1 MRLQK
6 FLSRA
11 GVASRRKSEEIIAA
25 GRVQVDGE
33 VVRELGSRVEPYA
46 QRVEVDGRE
55 VRLSPPRWVALHKPP
70 AFLCT
75 RSDPRGRAT
84 VYDLVPE
91 SDAELFHVG
100 RLDYLSEGLLLLT
113 NEGDVANAL
122 LHPSHEIVRRYRV
135 GIVGPAAADVP
146 ARLVAG
152 VRLDDGP
159 AHAVEAAWA
168 SDPAESAPEL
178 TIALTEGRNREIRR
192 MLAALDLKIR
202 WLRRVAF
209 GPIALG
215 DLPRGA
221 LRALTEEEVGALRRR
236 ASEDLETGH
245 EPQDRHEHGSD

>member
-6 FLSRA
+6 FLARA
-11 GVASRRKSEEIIAA
+11 GVASRRKSEAIIAA
-25 GRVQVDGE
+25 GRVRVDGR
-33 VVRELGSRVEPYA
+33 VVSELGSSVDPDV

-75 RSDPRGRAT
+75 RSDPQGRAT
-84 VYDLVPE
+84 VYDLLPE

-113 NEGDVANAL
+113 NEGEVAHAL

-135 GIVGPAAADVP
+135 GIVGPAPPDVP

-152 VRLDDGP
+152 VPLEDGP

-168 SDPAESAPEL
+168 TDPAQTAPEL
-178 TIALTEGRNREIRR
+178 AIGLTEGRNREIRR
-192 MLAALDLKIR
+192 MLAALELNIR
-202 WLRRVAF
+202 WLRREAF
-209 GPIALG
+209 GPVALG

-221 LRALTEEEVGALRRR
+221 MRELAPHEIEALRRR
-236 ASEDLETGH
+236 ASARSAG
-245 EPQDRHEHGSD
+245 RHPS

>member
-1 MRLQK
+1 VRLQK

-11 GVASRRKSEEIIAA
+11 GVASRRRSEEIIAA
-25 GRVQVDGE
+25 GRVRVDGE
-33 VVRELGSRVEPYA
+33 VVAELGSSVDPET
-46 QRVEVDGRE
+46 QRVEVDGRV
-55 VRLSPPRWVALHKPP
+55 VRLSPPRWIALHKPP

-75 RSDPRGRAT
+75 RSDPEGRAT
-84 VYDLVPE
+84 VYDLLPG
-91 SDAELFHVG
+91 SDADLFHVG

-113 NEGDVANAL
+113 NEGDVAHAL

-135 GIVGPAAADVP
+135 GIVGPAAGDVP

-152 VRLDDGP
+152 IPLEDGP

-168 SDPAESAPEL
+168 TDPGGTSPEL
-178 TIALTEGRNREIRR
+178 AVALTEGRNREIRR

-209 GPIALG
+209 GPISLG

-221 LRALTEEEVGALRRR
+221 SRELAPEEIEALRRR
-236 ASEDLETGH
+236 ASA
-245 EPQDRHEHGSD
+245 GSPRRRPS